1 MFDYVCV
8 WEGSPSELGQVKVGD
23 EILTVNGHRVADMSY
38 TEWKNSMEEALQQGS
53 LLMDIRRHGKNS
65 KSTPPLWVQH
75 SQTSPE

>member
-1 MFDYVCV
+1 M
-8 WEGSPSELGQVKVGD
+8 KVGD

-65 KSTPPLWVQH
+65 KSTPPL
-75 SQTSPE
+75 